1 MLVEVLLEI
10 EVGELLTL
18 GDLEDLLER
27 SIRGDVVL
35 VLEALL
41 LDIVV
46 HLLGDIGAGDEGA
59 RGVTEELAELIGNL
73 EGDLEDGEAL
83 GRITLGLSANTALA
97 LASILDLTV
106 DTLVKALDLSDHGG
120 DRLTERGE
128 GGEDGLEVLIESGR
142 RGSRGLGSRSGGR
155 RGSDRDRRRSN
166 RGGRG
171 RGSGLLGDGLLGLS
185 GRSSGNRGRRSDDR
199 SRHRRRGDLIGLLGN
214 TLGLGGRGGSRGGVH
229 HIGTGGS
236 IHLK

>member
-1 MLVEVLLEI
+1 M
-10 EVGELLTL
+10 
-18 GDLEDLLER
+18 
-27 SIRGDVVL
+27 L
-35 VLEALL
+35 VLEGVF
-41 LDIVV
+41 LDILVDLAG
-46 HLLGDIGAGDEGA
+46 HIGARDEGTL
-59 RGVTEELAELIGNL
+59 GLTEERAELISDLG
-73 EGDLEDGEAL
+73 GDREDG
-83 GRITLGLSANTALA
+83 RTTLGTLFTLSLYATAA

-166 RGGRG
+166 RGGR
-171 RGSGLLGDGLLGLS
+171 RRSSGLLGDGLLGLS
-185 GRSSGNRGRRSDDR
+185 GRSSGDRGGRSDDR
-199 SRHRRRGDLIGLLGN
+199 GRRGDLIGLLGN
-214 TLGLGGRGGSRGGVH
+214 TLGLGGRGGSGGGVH

>member
-83 GRITLGLSANTALA
+83 GRITLGLRANTALA

-166 RGGRG
+166 RGGR
-171 RGSGLLGDGLLGLS
+171 RRSSGLLGDGLLGLS
-185 GRSSGNRGRRSDDR
+185 GRSSRSRGSDGR
-199 SRHRRRGDLIGLLGN
+199 SRHRRRGSDLIGLLGN
-214 TLGLGGRGGSRGGVH
+214 TLGLGGRGGSGGGVH